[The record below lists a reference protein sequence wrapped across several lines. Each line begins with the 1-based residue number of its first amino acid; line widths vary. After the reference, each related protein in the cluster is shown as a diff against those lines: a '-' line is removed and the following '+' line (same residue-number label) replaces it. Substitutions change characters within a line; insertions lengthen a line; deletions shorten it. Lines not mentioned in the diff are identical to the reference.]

1 MDLVEAHHSY
11 FLVAASYAL
20 LGIALS
26 TLYYFSSKARDEPV
40 VHLLTFP
47 LICLS
52 TGLAVVSTSVEIQT
66 SGYYQRGMW
75 GYTLLA
81 ASLFHAPVIV
91 FLILH
96 YWEVLIAR
104 VTSAPRGTGKGK
116 AALPR
121 GEKQIWLAI
130 KARLEVLASK
140 PGDVR
145 AREELGNLYAALGHH
160 ESAAFE
166 YRKAAD
172 WLDKGYAQSYL
183 LYKAAHLLV
192 ERKGDVGSAVILL
205 RRIVRL
211 YPKSCF
217 AAYARRIL
225 SRYEANA
232 SEDEKKP
239 FTPPRSQP

>member
-1 MDLVEAHHSY
+1 MDLVEAHHPY

-26 TLYYFSSKARDEPV
+26 ALYYFSSKARDEPV

-52 TGLAVVSTSVEIQT
+52 TGLAVVSTSVELQT

-75 GYTLLA
+75 GYALLA
-81 ASLFHAPVIV
+81 ASLFHTPVIV

-104 VTSAPRGTGKGK
+104 VTSAPRGAGKGK
-116 AALPR
+116 GPR

-145 AREELGNLYAALGHH
+145 AREELGNLYATLGHH

-183 LYKAAHLLV
+183 LYKAAHILI
-192 ERKGDVGSAVILL
+192 EKKGDVDSAVILL

-225 SRYEANA
+225 NRHEANA
-232 SEDEKKP
+232 SEDQKKP